1 MFMFPLSVQS
11 INDVT
16 SPVCPQIP
24 TIIAGLT
31 IGYSSFAFV

>member
-1 MFMFPLSVQS
+1 MNKTRSIACS

-31 IGYSSFAFV
+31 IGYSSFAFI